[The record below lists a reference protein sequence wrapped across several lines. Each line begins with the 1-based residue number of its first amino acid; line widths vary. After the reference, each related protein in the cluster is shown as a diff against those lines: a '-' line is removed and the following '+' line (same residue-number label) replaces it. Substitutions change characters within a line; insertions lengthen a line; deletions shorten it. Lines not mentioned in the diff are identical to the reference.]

1 MARILLIYGTTEG
14 QTRKIASRMAERARA
29 SDNTVDLIDAS
40 ELNSDAD
47 LGAAD
52 AIIIAASVHQS
63 TYQSAVV
70 HFIKKHWELL
80 LGKPTAFVSVS
91 LSAAGEDEEDRRDA
105 QGYIDKLIGE
115 TGWQP
120 GRTIS
125 VAGAFRYTE
134 YDFFKRWILKMIAR
148 QKGAPVDTSRDW
160 ELTDWDAVDRFV
172 EDFVT
177 MIGDPANVERT
188 PKF

>member
-14 QTRKIASRMAERARA
+14 QTRKIATRMAEHARGLGDA
-29 SDNTVDLIDAS
+29 VDMIDAS
-40 ELNSDAD
+40 GLDNDID
-47 LGAAD
+47 LGAPD

-63 TYQSAVV
+63 AYQSAVV
-70 HFIKKHWELL
+70 HFIRKHWELL

-91 LSAAGEDEEDRRDA
+91 LSAAGEDEEDKRDA
-105 QGYIDKLIGE
+105 QGYIDKLVGE

-120 GRTIS
+120 DRSIS

-177 MIGDPANVERT
+177 MISDPANVERT